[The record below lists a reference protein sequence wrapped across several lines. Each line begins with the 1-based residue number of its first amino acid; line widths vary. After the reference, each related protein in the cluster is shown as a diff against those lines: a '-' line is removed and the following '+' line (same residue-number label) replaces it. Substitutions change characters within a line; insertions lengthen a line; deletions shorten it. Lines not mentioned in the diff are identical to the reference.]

1 MAAAL
6 PRIWP
11 DAIVLSSPKKY
22 FASQLDAERGV
33 TQLAAIESVH
43 VAFVGPVRLR
53 GTENRHRVWSA
64 ASARVTKFAIS
75 APQLGVAAKRE
86 AVPFHR
92 RGGEART
99 QPFGESMRLRAITP
113 AQQND
118 EFLAAQPAEHGIAV
132 FGLSACRIC
141 AVCIGGRPCRNSNPA
156 AMRRGQAPIPL
167 AGPSRSSRAISEA
180 CKLAGTAGLGRE

>member
-1 MAAAL
+1 
-6 PRIWP
+6 
-11 DAIVLSSPKKY
+11 
-22 FASQLDAERGV
+22 
-33 TQLAAIESVH
+33 
-43 VAFVGPVRLR
+43 
-53 GTENRHRVWSA
+53 
-64 ASARVTKFAIS
+64 VTKFAIS

-132 FGLSACRIC
+132 FGPEPVVNGLPVEQWRDDTNPTFPGNPIALEQYETSRSLAL
-141 AVCIGGRPCRNSNPA
+141 RPG
-156 AMRRGQAPIPL
+156 RRGFVLGTGGGSWLTPAGARPGALQL
-167 AGPSRSSRAISEA
+167 VSSSFAGPVRPNLYFRASAIRPEMFSFPRPEMLIRPLFA
-180 CKLAGTAGLGRE
+180 SIEIRPPPGGT